1 MKKRDGGSKDN
12 DSYMSR
18 VMCLISLRN
27 WRNERGGGGGGHSQL
42 RSATRSTKILH
53 LTQQQL
59 ITARPFLSV
68 SDK

>member
-27 WRNERGGGGGGHSQL
+27 WRNERGGGGAGAL
-42 RSATRSTKILH
+42 STPQCNEKH
-53 LTQQQL
+53 KDFAPNAAAVNHGSTF
-59 ITARPFLSV
+59 PFCQ
-68 SDK
+68 